1 LPDIISKLQ
10 RGFIKGRQI
19 KDCIYLTSEAIN
31 MLHKK
36 SFGGNLAIMID
47 IVKAFDTID
56 RKFLIKVLKAFGFNN
71 IFCDWIHVILQ

>member
-1 LPDIISKLQ
+1 
-10 RGFIKGRQI
+10 
-19 KDCIYLTSEAIN
+19 